1 MGAHF
6 AGWPVAGPIRP
17 VPGVGCRGVCVG
29 GGDMVFI
36 LDLHVPFCL
45 ALLYFY
51 LLWLLKLSLLY
62 LTPVAQYD
70 SVAMLISIMSGPIRE
85 PWKNIIIFFTIRLDS
100 VDSIFGYRFDFDFI
114 GYSVFFSDQSVPVQI
129 RFRFQR
135 FRLRL
140 SLLCV
145 RVISQMCFKRQHRHF
160 RNAEKIL
167 IGHWR
172 CIPDAYLTCND
183 NVFFWLS
190 IKNTGKL
197 PNLDF
202 WSSSTDWTYH

>member
-6 AGWPVAGPIRP
+6 AGWPVASPIRP
-17 VPGVGCRGVCVG
+17 VPGVGCRGVCVCG
-29 GGDMVFI
+29 GGHGFYPWLACAI
-36 LDLHVPFCL
+36 LSCL
-45 ALLYFY
+45 ALLLFTLAFEAFLALPNSGCSIRFRSYAYIYYVWPDSGAMKKYNY
-51 LLWLLKLSLLY
+51 LF
-62 LTPVAQYD
+62 YD
-70 SVAMLISIMSGPIRE
+70 STR
-85 PWKNIIIFFTIRLDS
+85 FC
-100 VDSIFGYRFDFDFI
+100 RFDFRLQIRFRFHRLQCI
-114 GYSVFFSDQSVPVQI
+114 FSDQSVPVQI